1 MRVNAQKKA
10 AQSPVSIVLQRDALP
25 LTSKMVDGWEGWMM
39 NYLLIYSTRVRT
51 ICLSG
56 TMTASSLSTMN
67 YLLSVKNPSSWLV
80 RPLPEIRLPRTSNQN
95 QSTDRR
101 APNGA
106 SAASTKSR
114 EWLLVSRVSTP
125 KSPHLQASLSIRTKV
140 CRSSSIRHNQLP
152 PVSAR

>member
-1 MRVNAQKKA
+1 VRRTELSRIKTPNYSRVRISFGRFAPMRVNAQKKA

-25 LTSKMVDGWEGWMM
+25 LTSKMGDGLPT
-39 NYLLIYSTRVRT
+39 LLYAGAYDLPVGDYDGVITV
-51 ICLSG
+51 
-56 TMTASSLSTMN
+56 N
-67 YLLSVKNPSSWLV
+67 DELLAQRPSSWLV

-114 EWLLVSRVSTP
+114 EWLLVSSQSALR
-125 KSPHLQASLSIRTKV
+125 SPRTCK
-140 CRSSSIRHNQLP
+140 LL
-152 PVSAR
+152 

>member
-1 MRVNAQKKA
+1 
-10 AQSPVSIVLQRDALP
+10 
-25 LTSKMVDGWEGWMM
+25 MM
-39 NYLLIYSTRVRT
+39 DYLLIYSTRVRT
-51 ICLSG
+51 IYLSG

-67 YLLSVKNPSSWLV
+67 YLLSVKSPSSWLV

-114 EWLLVSRVSTP
+114 EWLLVSSQSALR
-125 KSPHLQASLSIRTKV
+125 SPRTCK
-140 CRSSSIRHNQLP
+140 LL
-152 PVSAR
+152 